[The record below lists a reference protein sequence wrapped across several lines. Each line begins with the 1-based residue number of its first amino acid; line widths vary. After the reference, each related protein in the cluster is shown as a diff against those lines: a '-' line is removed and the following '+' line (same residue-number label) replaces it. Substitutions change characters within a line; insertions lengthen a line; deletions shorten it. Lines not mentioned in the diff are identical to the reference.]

1 MALALAKNLSMPPLR
16 AGQSHPFRTNWPNP
30 FPRTNLPVREPEVAR
45 LCLAPGISWRAFV
58 AQGRRFSVPS
68 KSCLHFGHD
77 QGSQQLSHALSALA
91 EINIRKYRKINTY
104 NIQLGSPL
112 ESTLTE
118 KGGRGL
124 PGFSTRFPLSRP
136 LFGRFLGLA
145 GVATGLVSKG
155 LIMRRKAYI
164 KRVRI
169 SHLIRP
175 QTC

>member
-16 AGQSHPFRTNWPNP
+16 AGQSHPLRTNWPNP

-45 LCLAPGISWRAFV
+45 LCLAPGISWSAFV
-58 AQGRRFSVPS
+58 AQGAA
-68 KSCLHFGHD
+68 LFGALKVLPALWTRPGLPAAKPRIISTCGD
-77 QGSQQLSHALSALA
+77 QYSQLSQNQYLQYS
-91 EINIRKYRKINTY
+91 IRKFCRINTCR
-104 NIQLGSPL
+104 
-112 ESTLTE
+112 
-118 KGGRGL
+118 KMGRGL

-136 LFGRFLGLA
+136 LSGRFLGLA

-155 LIMRRKAYI
+155 LIMRRTAYI
-164 KRVRI
+164 KKVRI